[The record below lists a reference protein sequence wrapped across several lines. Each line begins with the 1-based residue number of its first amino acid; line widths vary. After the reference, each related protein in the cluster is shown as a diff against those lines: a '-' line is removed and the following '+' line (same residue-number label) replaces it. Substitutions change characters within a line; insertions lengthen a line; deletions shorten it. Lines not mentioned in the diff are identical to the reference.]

1 MFDNKCGALCYIQ
14 QKCMHVMFRS
24 APVNLGA
31 VSSCIIH
38 PSCPFAIIAL
48 GRTKHPKLDISWNV
62 LLGNHWRIS
71 AWQSFSPFFFSFFFF
86 NCDLLTW
93 FQLGASLASS
103 RFVLFLNSRRFLFCL
118 RCMEN
123 CSSVHFFY
131 YYYFV
136 DALFGIPALVVMSI
150 WSGLSR
156 RRAFETSHP

>member
-1 MFDNKCGALCYIQ
+1 MVLCVIYNKSVCTLCFAQLQLSLGLFLVASFIHLAPLQSLLWAGPSIQ
-14 QKCMHVMFRS
+14 SLTS
-24 APVNLGA
+24 AGMY
-31 VSSCIIH
+31 
-38 PSCPFAIIAL
+38 
-48 GRTKHPKLDISWNV
+48 SWETTDEF
-62 LLGNHWRIS
+62 LLGSH
-71 AWQSFSPFFFSFFFF
+71 FHCLFFFFFF

-93 FQLGASLASS
+93 FQLGASPASS

-118 RCMEN
+118 RCMKN
-123 CSSVHFFY
+123 CSSCHFFYY